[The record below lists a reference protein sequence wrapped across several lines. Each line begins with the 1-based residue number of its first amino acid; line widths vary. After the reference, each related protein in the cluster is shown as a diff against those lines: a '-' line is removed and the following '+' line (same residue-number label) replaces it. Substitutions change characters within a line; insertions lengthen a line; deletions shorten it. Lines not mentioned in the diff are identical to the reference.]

1 MPYLLFV
8 WWGIE
13 WMKYLW
19 KWYNSHVLFQWLINS
34 VCDTWL
40 IWKNTLTMHVTYAL
54 IKAYDGTLTFQH
66 CLRNLQQYQCIHASW
81 FCGCCTKHL
90 APLYIWKPDSFDR
103 ILLAICRN
111 NKGEGERGWGWF
123 NNIVQWTWIF
133 CFGPRYVDA
142 LSPQFHVPVVF
153 LSPPVRIH
161 TYEQPVIS
169 AETVYCLTFARAL
182 FYVLTGNRRIAG
194 FIKWFVMRM
203 SLLTSQRYVGGIFC

>member
-1 MPYLLFV
+1 MYPCIVILWLLHETSGPLVHLKTRSSFRST
-8 WWGIE
+8 
-13 WMKYLW
+13 K
-19 KWYNSHVLFQWLINS
+19 
-34 VCDTWL
+34 
-40 IWKNTLTMHVTYAL
+40 
-54 IKAYDGTLTFQH
+54 H
-66 CLRNLQQYQCIHASW
+66 CLQFAETI
-81 FCGCCTKHL
+81 
-90 APLYIWKPDSFDR
+90 
-103 ILLAICRN
+103 
-111 NKGEGERGWGWF
+111 RGRG
-123 NNIVQWTWIF
+123 NGGGGGSIYNIVQWTWIF

-142 LSPQFHVPVVF
+142 LSPQFNVPVVI

>member
-1 MPYLLFV
+1 
-8 WWGIE
+8 
-13 WMKYLW
+13 
-19 KWYNSHVLFQWLINS
+19 
-34 VCDTWL
+34 
-40 IWKNTLTMHVTYAL
+40 MHVTYAL
-54 IKAYDGTLTFQH
+54 IKAYDGTLTFQR
-66 CLRNLQQYQCIHASW
+66 CLSNLQQIHFNVSMHRDFVVAARNIWPS
-81 FCGCCTKHL
+81 CTFENQ
-90 APLYIWKPDSFDR
+90 IVSIDW

-142 LSPQFHVPVVF
+142 LSPQFHVPVVI

>member
-1 MPYLLFV
+1 
-8 WWGIE
+8 
-13 WMKYLW
+13 
-19 KWYNSHVLFQWLINS
+19 
-34 VCDTWL
+34 
-40 IWKNTLTMHVTYAL
+40 MHVTYAL

-66 CLRNLQQYQCIHASW
+66 CLRNLQQIHFNVSMHRDFVVAARNIW
-81 FCGCCTKHL
+81 PPCTFENQ
-90 APLYIWKPDSFDR
+90 IVSTDR

-111 NKGEGERGWGWF
+111 NKGEGNGGVGGSITSYNESGF
-123 NNIVQWTWIF
+123 F

-142 LSPQFHVPVVF
+142 LSPLFHVPVVI